1 MPIDLSTEPSEHAD
15 ELELANRALANAA
28 MERIQGWKGAEVAVS
43 SFGQAQMCLAVFN
56 GLVQL
61 MLHKGTFTQSD
72 LNDAMAWA
80 ARERAA
86 QLNQQ
91 AKKSSLILPDAPR
104 ARHRNS

>member
-1 MPIDLSTEPSEHAD
+1 MTLDLTTEPSEHAD
-15 ELELANRALANAA
+15 ELDLANRALAKAA

-43 SFGQAQMCLAVFN
+43 AFGQAQMCLATFN

-61 MLHKGTFTQSD
+61 MLHRGLFTQSD

-80 ARERAA
+80 ARERSA
-86 QLNQQ
+86 QLNVQ
-91 AKKSSLILPDAPR
+91 AGKSSLILPEAPR